1 MAVFLAT
8 LSPLLMLFLCIA
20 IGFTLKKTNVLPD
33 GAGRVIAKLETW
45 VFVPAL
51 NFMTMV
57 RFCTPATLT
66 THATNVVLGS
76 FSVLI
81 AMAMALVLCRF
92 LVQKKC
98 AERNVYC
105 YALTFANSG
114 YLGDPIVLA
123 LFGEGILSYYK
134 LFCLPIN
141 LIIYTW
147 GVGLLTPVKEG
158 DSPFKRLLNAPTI
171 ATILGIVCGLAG
183 VESYMPS
190 FLTST
195 LDGLKA
201 CMGPC
206 GMLLAGV
213 TIARYDF
220 LGMLKKKKVYLAT
233 ALRLLVL
240 PAILVAAL
248 FGIKALANLL
258 LGASI
263 GNDVLFLCLFATAA
277 PWD

>member
-20 IGFTLKKTNVLPD
+20 SGFTLKKTNVLPD

-92 LVQKKC
+92 FVQKKC

-123 LFGEGILSYYK
+123 LFGEGILSSSEIFDMLEYPPDK
-134 LFCLPIN
+134 TMGDIALPCFR
-141 LIIYTW
+141 LSKS
-147 GVGLLTPVKEG
+147 LRRAPVM
-158 DSPFKRLLNAPTI
+158 I
-171 ATILGIVCGLAG
+171 AAELAG
-183 VESYMPS
+183 AVSCEEFSS
-190 FLTST
+190 VS
-195 LDGLKA
+195 A
-201 CMGPC
+201 
-206 GMLLAGV
+206 V
-213 TIARYDF
+213 
-220 LGMLKKKKVYLAT
+220 
-233 ALRLLVL
+233 
-240 PAILVAAL
+240 
-248 FGIKALANLL
+248 
-258 LGASI
+258 
-263 GNDVLFLCLFATAA
+263 
-277 PWD
+277 